1 MENGDT
7 SDAARLWA
15 LLSELMEQTNQHRQ
29 FSAQLHSQAS
39 DIKTQAIHTQ
49 TGFVLRRFN
58 LDKTK
63 EEYDNELERMN
74 VSIAAENV
82 ALQNDNKQ
90 LNALIREYESTL
102 ETLMDQFRNRAHEIQ
117 EHELSLIRH
126 YESQLLEREDEA
138 LNEALAASS
147 STSNTLT
154 QISQLLRQTLR
165 AMQGEDYEE
174 QPVGDEYAEFLAD
187 TTAPGAE
194 SPEWDA
200 VARADWALERECEL
214 ARLEDE
220 NRMLRRLLGE
230 QVEEAHDAELFPPGA
245 LDTAMGP
252 VREGE
257 RGMAGEDGR
266 MSAMPTLRA
275 SRPPGPHMLG
285 GPKGT
290 VGPFGS
296 YKRMRAGLSANMGM

>member
-1 MENGDT
+1 
-7 SDAARLWA
+7 
-15 LLSELMEQTNQHRQ
+15 
-29 FSAQLHSQAS
+29 
-39 DIKTQAIHTQ
+39 
-49 TGFVLRRFN
+49 
-58 LDKTK
+58 
-63 EEYDNELERMN
+63 
-74 VSIAAENV
+74 
-82 ALQNDNKQ
+82 
-90 LNALIREYESTL
+90 
-102 ETLMDQFRNRAHEIQ
+102 
-117 EHELSLIRH
+117 
-126 YESQLLEREDEA
+126 
-138 LNEALAASS
+138 
-147 STSNTLT
+147 
-154 QISQLLRQTLR
+154 
-165 AMQGEDYEE
+165 MQGEDYEG
-174 QPVGDEYAEFLAD
+174 QPSGAEYEEFLAD

-194 SPEWDA
+194 HPEWDA

-230 QVEEAHDAELFPPGA
+230 QVEDVHDAELFPPGA
-245 LDTAMGP
+245 LDAAMGP

>member
-1 MENGDT
+1 M
-7 SDAARLWA
+7 
-15 LLSELMEQTNQHRQ
+15 
-29 FSAQLHSQAS
+29 
-39 DIKTQAIHTQ
+39 
-49 TGFVLRRFN
+49 
-58 LDKTK
+58 
-63 EEYDNELERMN
+63 
-74 VSIAAENV
+74 
-82 ALQNDNKQ
+82 
-90 LNALIREYESTL
+90 LN
-102 ETLMDQFRNRAHEIQ
+102 ETLV
-117 EHELSLIRH
+117 
-126 YESQLLEREDEA
+126 
-138 LNEALAASS
+138 ASS
-147 STSNTLT
+147 STSNALT
-154 QISQLLRQTLR
+154 HMSQLLRQALR
-165 AMQGEDYEE
+165 AIQGEEYEE
-174 QPVGDEYAEFLAD
+174 QPAGPEYEEFLAD
-187 TTAPGAE
+187 TTQPGAE
-194 SPEWDA
+194 NPEWDA

-230 QVEEAHDAELFPPGA
+230 QVEEVHDAELFPPGA
-245 LDTAMGP
+245 LDAAMGP